1 MKVKELVEA
10 LLLEDQEAFI
20 VMSSDSEGNSYI
32 SGCEIYAEYSV
43 DINNESYYIDY
54 VTDKESL
61 LDEGFE
67 EDQLVPIVVLYP

>member
-32 SGCEIYAEYSV
+32 SGCEISAEYSV